1 MEELT
6 HTDKIISEPRTKPLN
21 KKTSFIKRMRDD
33 IRSIQQRDP
42 AARGTLEVLINY
54 PGLHAMWG
62 HAMAHWLWT
71 HNLKTAGR
79 LYSQIIRSLTGVEI
93 HPGAIIGSGLFID
106 HGMGVVIGETAEIGE
121 DVTLYHGVTLGGTS
135 LEKGKRHPTIGDRV
149 VIGAGAKVMG
159 AVFVG
164 DDSRIGANAVVV
176 KSVPENSVVVGV
188 PGQNI
193 RRSHPHSSTDLPDL
207 DHTSLPDV
215 VGITLKQLLSRVEQI
230 EKQIDGDGIDQSEL
244 KKPEGEDQWKG
255 EDFSI

>member
-6 HTDKIISEPRTKPLN
+6 RTDKIISEPRTKPLN

-42 AARGTLEVLINY
+42 AARGTLEVLLNY

-93 HPGAIIGSGLFID
+93 HPGANIGSGLFID

-135 LEKGKRHPTIGDRV
+135 LEKGKRHPTIGDQS
-149 VIGAGAKVMG
+149 
-159 AVFVG
+159 G
-164 DDSRIGANAVVV
+164 DRCRC
-176 KSVPENSVVVGV
+176 K
-188 PGQNI
+188 
-193 RRSHPHSSTDLPDL
+193 
-207 DHTSLPDV
+207 
-215 VGITLKQLLSRVEQI
+215 
-230 EKQIDGDGIDQSEL
+230 GDGCGFCRRRQPNWSQCSGGEICSRKFCGGRCSGSEYS
-244 KKPEGEDQWKG
+244 QIT
-255 EDFSI
+255 SAHIH